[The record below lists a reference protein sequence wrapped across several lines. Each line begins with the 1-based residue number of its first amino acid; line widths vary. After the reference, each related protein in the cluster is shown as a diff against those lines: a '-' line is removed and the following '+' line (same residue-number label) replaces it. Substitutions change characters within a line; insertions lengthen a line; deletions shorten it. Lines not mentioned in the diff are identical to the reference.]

1 MDFLESVPDA
11 MVLSD
16 HEGRIVLVNSNAERL
31 FGYPRDE
38 LVDNKVEILMPNRF
52 RTRHQQ
58 HRAAY
63 YADSRIRP
71 MGLAEVLS
79 ARHQDG
85 IEFHVEINLNTVEIG

>member
-1 MDFLESVPDA
+1 MDLLESVPDA

-52 RTRHQQ
+52 EL
-58 HRAAY
+58 A
-63 YADSRIRP
+63 IR
-71 MGLAEVLS
+71 
-79 ARHQDG
+79 
-85 IEFHVEINLNTVEIG
+85 NTAPPIMPIPG